1 MTEINHV
8 LTFLVKK
15 AEHPYDDRIETMQ
28 RLIDFD
34 NSLKRKGYI
43 HGIYNK
49 KCIITLDD
57 NQKPVAICRGTT
69 YGDID
74 WLKKEIDK
82 EPFLRKKPM
91 IAEFD
96 VNEEELKEAKK
107 FRKLYD

>member
-1 MTEINHV
+1 
-8 LTFLVKK
+8 
-15 AEHPYDDRIETMQ
+15 MQ

-34 NSLKRKGYI
+34 NRLKREGYK

-49 KCIITLDD
+49 KCMITLDD
-57 NQKPVAICRGTT
+57 NQKHVAICQTTT

-74 WLKKEIDK
+74 WLQKEIDK

-107 FRKLYD
+107 FRRLYD